1 MIRSSTSTPSSPPTR
16 RRFLQGGAALLAG
29 SGLAPLN
36 SFAKAHGSP
45 GAIDMHA
52 HWTPEPY
59 AKAMADLGRPTFA
72 NGSALNPLMYD
83 LPKRLKWMDERNI
96 QTHVLTLSG
105 NMPWWWA
112 GDADALKLA
121 QLVNDAALEAHTQY
135 PDRFLTGLALP
146 IKQPDAALQELNRM
160 AGKPGVRA
168 VGLPNSMNG
177 QDYLFAPE
185 YLPLLARC
193 EELGLPLLFHPLDFP
208 PNYYGGPERLAG
220 PSFLYNT
227 LGFPFEH
234 ANTAEKF
241 IVSGHLD
248 RFPNLQ
254 ILLAHAGGA
263 FPFIAERLA
272 HAVEKT
278 ASNVKLQHPYKDYI
292 RRFHFDTL
300 TYSLPGLRYLI
311 DTVGLDRVVI
321 GTDVFA
327 AMDVKQPTY
336 LVDQLKLSSAQRQMI
351 LRGNALK
358 LMHLS

>member
-1 MIRSSTSTPSSPPTR
+1 
-16 RRFLQGGAALLAG
+16 
-29 SGLAPLN
+29 
-36 SFAKAHGSP
+36 
-45 GAIDMHA
+45 
-52 HWTPEPY
+52 
-59 AKAMADLGRPTFA
+59 
-72 NGSALNPLMYD
+72 
-83 LPKRLKWMDERNI
+83 MDERNI